1 MATIAKAADVSQGAI
16 SSLLNDRDYGIR
28 VSEKTRERVFKVC
41 RELGYIPN
49 DLRAFV
55 RMYPERG
62 DTCLLIASSI
72 AGGLGSLSLG
82 RIAGAMLA
90 NVPYPA
96 GNLVISTYDENHA
109 YGPELESLP
118 QPIANGTASKFIAI
132 GAANASLFKAIHH
145 RGYPLVLVGNTS
157 AIAGTTAILADYAA
171 AVHLALAQFIKHG
184 HSKIAIV
191 GGPFGS
197 TEPRFAQLNYAVGLA
212 SKELGLSIETQNI
225 IQCDLSFEAGA
236 AALDTLLVHSPAP
249 TAIFCLSEA
258 AACGV
263 AARAL
268 AKGVAIPKKLS
279 IVALS
284 EHTGAPAA
292 SVGITTVV
300 VPAEELAAAAV
311 KEADRQARAGI
322 PLETHRITIGATLC
336 ERESCG
342 PL

>member
-1 MATIAKAADVSQGAI
+1 MATIAKTVDVSQGAI

-41 RELGYIPN
+41 RQLGYIPN

-72 AGGLGSLSLG
+72 AGGLGGPSLA

-109 YGPELESLP
+109 YGPELERLP
-118 QPIANGTASKFIAI
+118 QPIANGTASKFIVL
-132 GAANASLFKAIHH
+132 GAGNASLFEAIRQ
-145 RGYPLVLVGNTS
+145 RGYPLVLVDNTR
-157 AIAGTTAILADYAA
+157 AITGGAAILADYAA
-171 AVHLALAQFIKHG
+171 AVYLALGQFIKHG

-197 TEPRFAQLNYAVGLA
+197 TEPRFAQINQAAGLA
-212 SKELGLSIETQNI
+212 SKELGLSIEMQNI

-263 AARAL
+263 VSRAL
-268 AKGVAIPKKLS
+268 AKGIVIPKNLS
-279 IVALS
+279 ILALS
-284 EHTGAPAA
+284 DHTGAPAA
-292 SVGITTVV
+292 SVAITTVV
-300 VPAEELAAAAV
+300 VSAEELAAAAV
-311 KEADRQARAGI
+311 KEADRQARTGI
-322 PLETHRITIGATLC
+322 PVETQRITIGATLC
-336 ERESCG
+336 ERGSCG
-342 PL
+342 PR